1 MHASPKTWYMATILT
16 NIMSV
21 GILSQSGVFSNFLI
35 TIFPHELCHLPSTF
49 RPEIWEYI
57 IFKYMY
63 TKSTLYIFNVSG
75 PQVSFDAV
83 IVSSVPLGGGLS
95 SSAALEVSTYT
106 FLEAI
111 SPGATPSSDQQ
122 KALDCQK
129 AEHTFAG
136 MPCGIMDQFI
146 SVMGKRG
153 HALLIDCRCVRN
165 VASHKDQYETPVLA
179 KQ

>member
-1 MHASPKTWYMATILT
+1 MVSSFVISVIFHPLSGLRFGNILYLT
-16 NIMSV
+16 YICT
-21 GILSQSGVFSNFLI
+21 QSLHFIYLLVL
-35 TIFPHELCHLPSTF
+35 
-49 RPEIWEYI
+49 
-57 IFKYMY
+57 
-63 TKSTLYIFNVSG
+63 G

-111 SPGATPSSDQQ
+111 SPSTTPSSDRQ

-136 MPCGIMDQFI
+136 MPCGIMDQFV

-153 HALLIDCRCVRN
+153 HALLIDCRSVFECQN
-165 VASHKDQYETPVLA
+165 DQYRPKLL
-179 KQ
+179 